1 MIVLCFVFPVAVAE
15 AGNGKGNGNGK
26 WQFKKHGGK
35 GSTNSNFL
43 NGKPFAAL
51 SEAISI
57 NSGAIVQIKSE
68 IAEIQTQLSEMASD
82 FSDLELR
89 VFANEDAISALES
102 RTDELVAAISE
113 ARANLAILESILA
126 ALQADVAANQDDI
139 EALEAAIVK
148 VKSEIEANWAEME
161 KILAEL
167 RQELDVQRAALDV
180 FKEEFAEYRLA
191 NNETI
196 ASLQNEMTGAIAEI
210 AAADT
215 VDGGT
220 LATILL
226 LQDAINNITS
236 DLIALNSSFIT
247 LSERFN
253 GHTHM
258 YYDSWQLFYGAF
270 RVTGKPSNPLS
281 SQ

>member
-1 MIVLCFVFPVAVAE
+1 MDA
-15 AGNGKGNGNGK
+15 
-26 WQFKKHGGK
+26 FK
-35 GSTNSNFL
+35 
-43 NGKPFAAL
+43 
-51 SEAISI
+51 
-57 NSGAIVQIKSE
+57 V
-68 IAEIQTQLSEMASD
+68 
-82 FSDLELR
+82 
-89 VFANEDAISALES
+89 
-102 RTDELVAAISE
+102 
-113 ARANLAILESILA
+113 
-126 ALQADVAANQDDI
+126 
-139 EALEAAIVK
+139 
-148 VKSEIEANWAEME
+148 
-161 KILAEL
+161 
-167 RQELDVQRAALDV
+167 
-180 FKEEFAEYRLA
+180 EFTEYRLS

-196 ASLQNEMTGAIAEI
+196 ASLQSGLAAAIAEI
-210 AAADT
+210 ATVDT